1 MARSVNKVILLGN
14 LGRDAE
20 LTYTPSG
27 QALCKVGLAT
37 SRRWQDKSSGEWQE
51 ETEWHNLVIWGKTA
65 ENLTQYLTK
74 GKTIFVEGRI
84 KSRNWEKDGV
94 KHYATDI
101 VVDEVVLVGSRSDSG
116 AGGEGGGA
124 ARPRPAA
131 AARPAARSGGPGGQP
146 AAQMTDSGPSEDIS
160 EDDIPF

>member
-20 LTYTPSG
+20 MTYTPSG
-27 QALCKVGLAT
+27 QALSKVGLAT

-51 ETEWHNLVIWGKTA
+51 ETDWHNLVIWGKQA
-65 ENLTQYLTK
+65 ESLTPYLTK
-74 GKTIFVEGRI
+74 GSRIYVEGRI
-84 KSRNWEKDGV
+84 KNRTWEKDGV

-101 VVDEVVLVGSRSDSG
+101 VVEDIVFAGSKADSAGG
-116 AGGEGGGA
+116 AGGSGSGE

-131 AARPAARSGGPGGQP
+131 ARPAARPAAQSSQP
-146 AAQMTDSGPSEDIS
+146 PDGPSEDL
-160 EDDIPF
+160 

>member
-1 MARSVNKVILLGN
+1 MPSSVNKVILLGN

-20 LTYTPSG
+20 LSHTPSG
-27 QALCKVGLAT
+27 QALSKVSLAT
-37 SRRWQDKSSGEWQE
+37 SRKWQDKNSGEWQE

-65 ENLTQYLTK
+65 ESLTPYLTK
-74 GKTIFVEGRI
+74 GQKVYVEGRI

-101 VVDEVVLVGSRSDSG
+101 VVENIVLAGGRGDSG
-116 AGGEGGGA
+116 GES
-124 ARPRPAA
+124 RPRAA
-131 AARPAARSGGPGGQP
+131 SASARPARPMAASTAPQNEGPQ
-146 AAQMTDSGPSEDIS
+146 EDIT

>member
-27 QALCKVGLAT
+27 QALSKVSLAT

-51 ETEWHNLVIWGKTA
+51 ETDWHNLVIWGKTA
-65 ENLTQYLTK
+65 ESVTQYLTK
-74 GKTIFVEGRI
+74 GSRVYVEGRI
-84 KSRNWEKDGV
+84 KNRSWEKDGV

-101 VVDEVVLVGSRSDSG
+101 IVEDVVF
-116 AGGEGGGA
+116 AGGKGDAPAGGGGGGE
-124 ARPRPAA
+124 ARPRPVP
-131 AARPAARSGGPGGQP
+131 ARPASRPSAGPP
-146 AAQMTDSGPSEDIS
+146 PVDDGPHEDIRD
-160 EDDIPF
+160 DDIPF

>member
-20 LTYTPSG
+20 LTFTTSG
-27 QALCKVGLAT
+27 QALSKVSLAT
-37 SRRWQDKSSGEWQE
+37 SRRWQDKNSGEWQE
-51 ETEWHNLVIWGKTA
+51 ETDWHNLVIWGKTA

-74 GKTIFVEGRI
+74 GRTIYVEGRI
-84 KSRNWEKDGV
+84 KNRSWEKDGV

-101 VVDEVVLVGSRSDSG
+101 VVEDVVLVGNKGDAPS
-116 AGGEGGGA
+116 GGE

-131 AARPAARSGGPGGQP
+131 TRPAARPAGGPP
-146 AAQMTDSGPSEDIS
+146 PDDGPHEDIRD
-160 EDDIPF
+160 DDIPF

>member
-20 LTYTPSG
+20 LAYTPSG

-37 SRRWQDKSSGEWQE
+37 GRRWQDKSSGEWQE
-51 ETEWHNLVIWGKTA
+51 ETEWHNLVIWGKLA
-65 ENLTQYLTK
+65 ESMTQYLTK
-74 GKTIFVEGRI
+74 GQRLYVEGRI

-101 VVDEVVLVGSRSDSG
+101 VVENLVLAGSRGDAPG
-116 AGGEGGGA
+116 GGGGE
-124 ARPRPAA
+124 ARPPRPTAA
-131 AARPAARSGGPGGQP
+131 KPAARPASAPAGAAPGEGPI
-146 AAQMTDSGPSEDIS
+146 EDIT

>member
-1 MARSVNKVILLGN
+1 MARSVNKVTLIGN

-20 LTYTPSG
+20 LAYTNSG
-27 QALCKVGLAT
+27 QAVSKVGLAT

-65 ENLTQYLTK
+65 ESLTPYLTK
-74 GKTIFVEGRI
+74 GQKVYVEGRI

-101 VVDEVVLVGSRSDSG
+101 VVENIVLAGGRGDSG
-116 AGGEGGGA
+116 GES
-124 ARPRPAA
+124 RPRAASA
-131 AARPAARSGGPGGQP
+131 AARPARPMGTSSAPASEGPQ
-146 AAQMTDSGPSEDIS
+146 EDIT
-160 EDDIPF
+160 E

>member
-37 SRRWQDKSSGEWQE
+37 SRRWQDKSSQEWQE

-65 ENLTQYLTK
+65 ENLAQYLTK
-74 GKTIFVEGRI
+74 GKTIYVEGRI

-116 AGGEGGGA
+116 GEGGGA
-124 ARPRPAA
+124 APRPRPAA
-131 AARPAARSGGPGGQP
+131 AARPAARSGGQP
-146 AAQMTDSGPSEDIS
+146 AAQMADSGPSEDIS

>member
-37 SRRWQDKSSGEWQE
+37 SRRWQDKGSGEWQE

-74 GKTIFVEGRI
+74 GSRVYVEGRI

-101 VVDEVVLVGSRSDSG
+101 VVDDVVF
-116 AGGEGGGA
+116 AGGRGDNEGGGGGGGTTA
-124 ARPRPAA
+124 ARPRPAPS
-131 AARPAARSGGPGGQP
+131 ARPVSRPSGQP
-146 AAQMTDSGPSEDIS
+146 AAQMTDHGPSEDIS

>member
-14 LGRDAE
+14 LGKDAE
-20 LTYTPSG
+20 LTYTASG
-27 QALCKVGLAT
+27 QALTKVGLAT
-37 SRRWQDKSSGEWQE
+37 NRKWQDKNSGEWQE

-74 GKTIFVEGRI
+74 GSRVYVEGRI
-84 KSRNWEKDGV
+84 KSRTWEKDGV

-101 VVDEVVLVGSRSDSG
+101 VVEDVVLAGSRGDAPG
-116 AGGEGGGA
+116 GGGGE

-131 AARPAARSGGPGGQP
+131 ARPAARPAAASGPPP
-146 AAQMTDSGPSEDIS
+146 AADDGPHEDIRD
-160 EDDIPF
+160 DDIPF

>member
-20 LTYTPSG
+20 LTFTPSG

-37 SRRWQDKSSGEWQE
+37 SRRWQDKGSGEWQE

-65 ENLTQYLTK
+65 ENLAPYLTK
-74 GKTIFVEGRI
+74 GQRVYAERRI
-84 KSRNWEKDGV
+84 NSRTWEKDGV

-101 VVDEVVLVGSRSDSG
+101 VVEEIVLAGNKSDS
-116 AGGEGGGA
+116 EGGGGA
-124 ARPRPAA
+124 PRPRPAA
-131 AARPAARSGGPGGQP
+131 ARPASRPGPP
-146 AAQMTDSGPSEDIS
+146 ASAVNDHGPSEDIS

>member
-27 QALCKVGLAT
+27 QALAKVGLAT
-37 SRRWQDKSSGEWQE
+37 SRRWQDKASGEWQE

-65 ENLTQYLTK
+65 ENLAQYLTK
-74 GKTIFVEGRI
+74 GKTIYVEGRI
-84 KSRNWEKDGV
+84 KYRNWEKDGV

-101 VVDEVVLVGSRSDSG
+101 QVDEVVLVGSRG
-116 AGGEGGGA
+116 EGEGGGGGGA
-124 ARPRPAA
+124 ARPRPVSS
-131 AARPAARSGGPGGQP
+131 RPAARPGAQP
-146 AAQMTDSGPSEDIS
+146 AAQMNNGPSEDIT

>member
-27 QALCKVGLAT
+27 QALSKVGLAT
-37 SRRWQDKSSGEWQE
+37 SRRWQDKGSGEWQE

-65 ENLTQYLTK
+65 ENLTPYLTK
-74 GKTIFVEGRI
+74 GQRVYVEGRI
-84 KSRNWEKDGV
+84 KSRTWEKDGV

-101 VVDEVVLVGSRSDSG
+101 VVEDLVLAGSK
-116 AGGEGGGA
+116 GEGGGE

-131 AARPAARSGGPGGQP
+131 AARPAAASRPAAQP
-146 AAQMTDSGPSEDIS
+146 AAQAVDGPSEDLT

>member
-74 GKTIFVEGRI
+74 GKTIYVEGRI

-101 VVDEVVLVGSRSDSG
+101 VVEDVVLAGSRGD
-116 AGGEGGGA
+116 AGGESGGA

-131 AARPAARSGGPGGQP
+131 ASRPAAKSGGQP
-146 AAQMTDSGPSEDIS
+146 VAQMADSGPSEDIS

>member
-37 SRRWQDKSSGEWQE
+37 SRRWQDKSTQEWQE

-74 GKTIFVEGRI
+74 GKTIYVEGRI

-101 VVDEVVLVGSRSDSG
+101 VVDEVVLVGGRSDS
-116 AGGEGGGA
+116 GGEGGGG

-131 AARPAARSGGPGGQP
+131 ASRPASKSSAQP
-146 AAQMTDSGPSEDIS
+146 AAHMADSGPSEDIS

>member
-27 QALCKVGLAT
+27 QALSKVSLAT
-37 SRRWQDKSSGEWQE
+37 SRRWQDKNSGEWQE
-51 ETEWHNLVIWGKTA
+51 ETDWHNLVMWGKQA
-65 ENLTQYLTK
+65 ESLTQYLTK
-74 GKTIFVEGRI
+74 GSRVYVEGRI
-84 KSRNWEKDGV
+84 KNRSWEKDGV

-101 VVDEVVLVGSRSDSG
+101 VVEEVVFAGSK
-116 AGGEGGGA
+116 GEGGGGGGGGE

-131 AARPAARSGGPGGQP
+131 ARPAGKPAQPGAPMAPADDGPR
-146 AAQMTDSGPSEDIS
+146 EDITD
-160 EDDIPF
+160 DDIPF